1 MHYCFH
7 VTIFS
12 HSLLPLIRFNL
23 ILTRISNVF
32 TSIIRQQVDIIHLR
46 SGRNMYWYLKH
57 MDSSHNG
64 MFLIWEKED
73 IKITIKTF
81 FFANWTLENAWH
93 YNSLRI
99 KKNVFDNRVWILMA
113 YLIINAFFF
122 IYYVGT
128 IIDSDIENDRS
139 VWCQTQ

>member
-1 MHYCFH
+1 
-7 VTIFS
+7 
-12 HSLLPLIRFNL
+12 
-23 ILTRISNVF
+23 
-32 TSIIRQQVDIIHLR
+32 
-46 SGRNMYWYLKH
+46 

-128 IIDSDIENDRS
+128 IIDSDIENDRP
-139 VWCQTQ
+139 VWRQTQ